1 VFRLLGRLAHLA
13 TSAALFLLFLAL
25 LRLGPI
31 HAEPP
36 RPLLGL
42 TGNPLPLLAGVVLLA
57 ILAALCGGPPPSR
70 RPVWPFLAGLAVAA
84 SGLGLLVAGRPA
96 AGLSARVA
104 EGEDALAELAPGPVD
119 FIGRDLRALPRLRRP
134 RLDWDGELRAP
145 QTGTY
150 LLAAEGRGR
159 LEVAIDDQPVLVGEG
174 DPLRLQT
181 RVPLKKGR
189 HQLRIHLEREGQ
201 GARLRLAWR
210 PPGRHARGPTV
221 AIPPRALG
229 KEIAAW
235 WWLATDALAVASSAL
250 LAALVFALPWNA
262 RRALPGPRP
271 METREIVVSALGQAV
286 VLVVMS
292 WPLVTDPARLGM
304 TNRPDG
310 RLNAWILAWD
320 VHAMT
325 REPGRLFQAPAFHP
339 LPDVLAFSEN
349 LLLPAA
355 LSAPFQWLS
364 GPVLAYNS
372 VLLLS
377 LLVSGLG
384 AQALVRRVT
393 GDPFAAFVAGALFAA
408 GAHRWIRLAHLHAQ
422 VTMFMPFALLAL
434 DRFWEDRRLR
444 SALLV
449 GGLLALQ
456 GLSSVYVGAITA
468 LFLAAAVLVMA
479 FAGLQKMD
487 ALKLALGFALAG
499 ALLLPVV
506 RPYLRMRATQGIE
519 FTLEEVRTY
528 ATTLE
533 SYAASGT
540 RLYGAL
546 TQRHLDPERVQDT
559 LFPGVVTLALGLAGI
574 AVAPPRYRAVAVV
587 ASIFAVVFS
596 LGPATAFYRF
606 LHEHLV
612 LVRGVRALSRFSLV
626 PVLSL
631 CVLAGLFLAGKRRWL
646 LAAALAAALLESS
659 QVPLSYDRWKGPGEA
674 AQWLAGR
681 PGAVVVLPI
690 GEDDTRA
697 MLAGVAHWRPL
708 VNGDSGFVP
717 RPYAR
722 VLELLAAPLGED
734 GKRLLRA
741 VGVTHVVSPRDERM
755 AEMVRFSGE
764 RIFEVPSGDAAAVV
778 SPGRPVATLWS
789 EHAVLDQ
796 GAVRPVRRIVFELT
810 GEPWMERPPVAAS
823 LDGLTWEPLEARAS
837 LADATL
843 SLLRDPRHGRAQIL
857 FPRREARYLRVG
869 TGVPALRG
877 ALEVG
882 E

>member
-13 TSAALFLLFLAL
+13 TSAALFLLSLAL

-36 RPLLGL
+36 RLLLKLTESPLALV
-42 TGNPLPLLAGVVLLA
+42 AAVVLLA
-57 ILAALCGGPPPSR
+57 MVAALCGGPPSR
-70 RPVWPFLAGLAVAA
+70 QPVWPFLAGLAVAA
-84 SGLGLLVAGRPA
+84 SSLGLLAAGRPP

-104 EGEDALAELAPGPVD
+104 EGEEALAELPPGPVD
-119 FIGRDLRALPRLRRP
+119 FIGRDLQALPRLRRP

-145 QTGTY
+145 ETGTY
-150 LLAAEGRGR
+150 LLSAEGRGR
-159 LEVAIDDQPVLVGEG
+159 LELAIDGQPVLVGEG

-181 RVPLKKGR
+181 RVPLKEGP
-189 HQLRIHLEREGQ
+189 HHLRIHLEREGQ

-210 PPGRHARGPTV
+210 RPGGPASGPTV

-229 KEIAAW
+229 EEIAAW
-235 WWLATDALAVASSAL
+235 WWRATDALALATSGL

-271 METREIVVSALGQAV
+271 LSTREIVVSALGQAL
-286 VLVVMS
+286 VLIVMS
-292 WPLVTDPARLGM
+292 WPLVTNPARLGM
-304 TNRPDG
+304 TDRPDG

-364 GPVLAYNS
+364 GPVLAYNA
-372 VLLLS
+372 VLIVS

-384 AQALVRRVT
+384 AQALVRRIT

-408 GAHRWIRLAHLHAQ
+408 GAHRWIRMAHIHAQ
-422 VTMFMPFALLAL
+422 VTLFMPFALLAL

-479 FAGLQKMD
+479 LAGLPKRD
-487 ALKLALGFALAG
+487 AIKLALGFALAG
-499 ALLLPVV
+499 VVLLPVV

-574 AVAPPRYRAVAVV
+574 AVAPRRYRAVAVV
-587 ASIFAVVFS
+587 ASVFAVVFS

-631 CVLAGLFLAGKRRWL
+631 CVLAGLFLAGQRRWL

-659 QVPLSYDRWKGPGEA
+659 QVPLSYDRWEGPGEA
-674 AQWLAGR
+674 ARWLAGR

-741 VGVTHVVSPRDERM
+741 VGVTHVVSLRDEPL
-755 AEMVRFSGE
+755 AAVARFADE
-764 RIFEVPSGDAAAVV
+764 RVFEVPPGDAASVV
-778 SPGRPVATLWS
+778 APGRPVATLWS
-789 EHAVLDQ
+789 ERAVLDL
-796 GAVRPVRRIVFELT
+796 GAVRPVGRVVFEVS
-810 GEPWMERPPVAAS
+810 GEAWMDRPQVMAS
-823 LDGLTWEPLEARAS
+823 RDGSHWEPLEARAS

-857 FPRREARYLRVG
+857 FPRREARYLRLG
-869 TGVPALRG
+869 PGVPALRG